1 MHFSL
6 KVKLFAGNKSSDFRK
21 NILKNMRIM
30 SFDLF
35 SKLDSA
41 SICQSTHVVVF

>member
-1 MHFSL
+1 MHFAL
-6 KVKLFAGNKSSDFRK
+6 KVKLFAGNKSNEFRK
-21 NILKNMRIM
+21 NIIKNISIM

-41 SICQSTHVVVF
+41 NICQSTHVVVF